1 MIREYMKFSPLYDQ
15 HNLLTC
21 ADDEQF
27 KFVKESLL
35 RNFLHAHTKWHK
47 EKFVIE
53 NFLVCNQL
61 TQF

>member
-35 RNFLHAHTKWHK
+35 RNFLHAHTK
-47 EKFVIE
+47 
-53 NFLVCNQL
+53 
-61 TQF
+61 